1 MLSPPQKAGKMLKF
15 IKQRLSGASD
25 KTSNKITQSNLVSS
39 LMRTVQS
46 TPDLLKIQQQEPSE
60 RVFPSPLS
68 QNATGEL
75 PPLKPTPT
83 SSSKSLKMNCVA
95 SSPGCMQSSYL
106 QEERAKPMPAEEIL
120 FSPTKESFKSP
131 KPKKMKINF
140 ALGKKKRLSDSQ
152 GIGEA
157 ALDLPMI
164 TLTTPDDEGIY
175 VLHRPTPP
183 ISSQPFLA
191 VPNRS
196 CSTANTSEPRKVS
209 AKKWPHPAGPW
220 LRPSSPDEYLVKSK
234 NDQLTWQEGW
244 RLATGR
250 VIGWDPESMD
260 ALGIAFPPQLPTE
273 QDLKT
278 IALIQQI
285 SNSLDQ
291 AQDALYRSMEVDWD
305 SDLDDDDDD
314 EKMLEETLYFP
325 DCVSS

>member
-1 MLSPPQKAGKMLKF
+1 MLSPPQKAGKMLKS

-25 KTSNKITQSNLVSS
+25 KTSNKITPSNLVSN
-39 LMRTVQS
+39 LKHTVQS
-46 TPDLLKIQQQEPSE
+46 TPDLLKIQQEPYD
-60 RVFPSPLS
+60 RAFPSPLP
-68 QNATGEL
+68 QHATREL
-75 PPLKPTPT
+75 PHLESTPT

-106 QEERAKPMPAEEIL
+106 PEERAKPMPAEEIL

-131 KPKKMKINF
+131 KPKKIKINF
-140 ALGKKKRLSDSQ
+140 ALGKKKRLSDSS
-152 GIGEA
+152 GVGEA
-157 ALDLPMI
+157 APNLPMI

-196 CSTANTSEPRKVS
+196 CPTANTSEPRKVS

-220 LRPSSPDEYLVKSK
+220 LRPTSPDEYLVKSK

-250 VIGWDPESMD
+250 VIGWDAESMD

-305 SDLDDDDDD
+305 LDLDDDDD
-314 EKMLEETLYFP
+314 EKMMDESLYFP
-325 DCVSS
+325 ACVSS

>member
-1 MLSPPQKAGKMLKF
+1 MLSPPQKAGKMLKS

-25 KTSNKITQSNLVSS
+25 KTSNKITQSNLVSN
-39 LMRTVQS
+39 LKRTVQS
-46 TPDLLKIQQQEPSE
+46 TPDLLKIQQEPYE
-60 RVFPSPLS
+60 RVCSSPLS
-68 QNATGEL
+68 QNATGKL
-75 PPLKPTPT
+75 PPLQPTPT

-106 QEERAKPMPAEEIL
+106 QERRAKPMPAEEIL

-157 ALDLPMI
+157 APNLPMI

-305 SDLDDDDDD
+305 SDLDDDDD
-314 EKMLEETLYFP
+314 EKMMEESLYFP
-325 DCVSS
+325 ACVSS